1 MRDVGREA
9 GGGEQG
15 DTRRRADTQAG
26 HVGHA
31 GITIDAPASTIWPWL
46 VQLGSARGG
55 AYTYDW
61 IKNIF
66 GLDVHSAEGILP
78 EFQHL
83 EVGDVLPMG
92 RSGCVLLPEQ
102 SFPFAAGSQPP
113 PRVEPTRLHLA
124 RATRR
129 VRSRMP
135 LASSHALNR
144 RGRCEASTTMPA
156 WRRRDAGSYCI
167 GIRGIPARGSAQSP
181 DGHYM

>member
-1 MRDVGREA
+1 MSREIP
-9 GGGEQG
+9 G
-15 DTRRRADTQAG
+15 DELIPKPDMSATRA
-26 HVGHA
+26 
-31 GITIDAPASTIWPWL
+31 ITIDAPASTIWPWL

-66 GLDVHSAEGILP
+66 GLDVHSAEEILP

-92 RSGCVLLPEQ
+92 RSGCLLLPEQ
-102 SFPFAAGSQPP
+102 SFPFAPGSQPP

-129 VRSRMP
+129 VRSHMP

-144 RGRCEASTTMPA
+144 RGRCGGIDD
-156 WRRRDAGSYCI
+156 DAGLAPPRRGVLLHRAPWDSRTR
-167 GIRGIPARGSAQSP
+167 IRSKSRWPLHVSGRG
-181 DGHYM
+181 